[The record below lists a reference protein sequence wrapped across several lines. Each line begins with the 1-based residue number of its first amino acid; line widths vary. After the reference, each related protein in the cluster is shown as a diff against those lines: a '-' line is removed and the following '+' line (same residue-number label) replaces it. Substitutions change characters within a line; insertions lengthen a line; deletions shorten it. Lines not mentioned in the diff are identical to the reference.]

1 LNNICLPAFKTVY
14 KKLMN
19 QISDFIILNWIQVAF
34 STDVTTSIWID
45 FNHFSVKLAFSGKL
59 LLQNSVLCVQEIFE

>member
-34 STDVTTSIWID
+34 STDVTTTLSWR
-45 FNHFSVKLAFSGKL
+45 LAHYS
-59 LLQNSVLCVQEIFE
+59 SVLCVQEIFE